1 MAPHFTSE
9 LWSLFIRV
17 PNRINQCSNEIS
29 WDRDVLEQSWPK
41 IDAHYALELKFMVRY
56 CQAFAIIEISNDLI
70 FRSGEWIPKRSA
82 SVYRG

>member
-17 PNRINQCSNEIS
+17 PNRINQCSNEIN

-41 IDAHYALELKFMVRY
+41 IDAHYALDLKFMVRLSSICKY
-56 CQAFAIIEISNDLI
+56 RISNDLI
-70 FRSGEWIPKRSA
+70 FRLGEWIPKRSA